1 MPNHSP
7 THLAKMAQR
16 SAAQRRTDKIARL
29 VADAPALNRAQVCR
43 LKASGSGSRLALG
56 GDRGSAATG
65 PVIGAGAVS
74 TPHQGDQ

>member
-29 VADAPALNRAQVCR
+29 VADAPALNRAQVWR
-43 LKASGSGSRLALG
+43 LKALLDGRLASQ
-56 GDRGSAATG
+56 D
-65 PVIGAGAVS
+65 
-74 TPHQGDQ
+74 DQR

>member
-29 VADAPALNRAQVCR
+29 VADAPALNRAQVCH
-43 LKASGSGSRLALG
+43 LKALLDGRLA
-56 GDRGSAATG
+56 AAQSG
-65 PVIGAGAVS
+65 
-74 TPHQGDQ
+74 QQ

>member
-16 SAAQRRTDKIARL
+16 SAAQRRTDKLARL

-43 LKASGSGSRLALG
+43 LKALLDGRLAAQSG
-56 GDRGSAATG
+56 
-65 PVIGAGAVS
+65 
-74 TPHQGDQ
+74 QQ

>member
-43 LKASGSGSRLALG
+43 LKALLDERCDAAQG
-56 GDRGSAATG
+56 G
-65 PVIGAGAVS
+65 
-74 TPHQGDQ
+74 QQ

>member
-7 THLAKMAQR
+7 THLAEMAQR

-43 LKASGSGSRLALG
+43 LKALLDGRLAAQSG
-56 GDRGSAATG
+56 
-65 PVIGAGAVS
+65 
-74 TPHQGDQ
+74 QQ

>member
-43 LKASGSGSRLALG
+43 LKALLDGRLAAQSG
-56 GDRGSAATG
+56 
-65 PVIGAGAVS
+65 
-74 TPHQGDQ
+74 QQ